1 MQKKILKSALAL
13 SLAFCVFFSVLPIVS
28 ANTSE
33 NTQTTVTD
41 ITDKAELYY
50 STVLKQYSQNGYKDY
65 KGERITFDTAS
76 VFSSEETFETSYKVD
91 AQDVNG
97 IVWDKQQEKITFN
110 ITVQQEGLYNI
121 GIFYRTL
128 EGSGAA
134 IQRKLLVNGKTPFEE
149 AENIEILRFFK
160 DTNSPLKDDNGDE
173 VKPFSEEFFKDTETY
188 ITDRN
193 GKYNTPL
200 KFFLNEGQNEIT
212 FEYIREPILIYS
224 IFLDAP
230 KTTPTYAEVMSSY
243 DGDKKAQNGKTL
255 EFEAEDFD
263 RIVEK
268 NSSVVGVES
277 SGDPS
282 ASPVS
287 LYNIKMNYL
296 GGAGYSK
303 GNQSVTWKFT
313 VKKTGF
319 YKLGLRISQWY
330 NDGLPVFRQL
340 LIDDEIPFAEMECYR
355 FDFNDKWYSH
365 TIADDNGEAYLFW
378 LDEGE
383 HTITLTAKIGE
394 YGVIEESLYSATK
407 SLSALIRKVK
417 MITGEDP
424 DNNYDYE
431 IDKNI
436 PGIKNELAEIRDVL
450 LNCEK
455 TVLKLAAKN
464 SSISNS
470 FASIAEQLDQ
480 MVEDTDRIPKRLT
493 DLETALG
500 NLGDWINSIK
510 SVPLGIDKFW
520 IASPDEEIKNYN
532 AKWWQ
537 NIYHAIV
544 KLIVSFT
551 KDYQSVSTAASDIK
565 ADVTLNVWVGK
576 GTEWCQLI
584 KQLSDA
590 TFTPESKINIKINT
604 LPSTQLTT
612 AGVNSLIL
620 SVAAGTAPDV
630 VLGSSSGLAVEYAV
644 RNAVIDLSSMEGFE
658 ETKAGIYSEA
668 FKPLEYNGKTYALPE
683 TVSFRSIYYR
693 TDVFEELGIT
703 PPDTWDDFYNTTLPV
718 LYQSGLKCYIP
729 MIYDAFLFQNGGA
742 YYSDD
747 GHFSALDTQEAFTAF
762 KQTCEL
768 YTNYSIPVT
777 ANYFTQFRTGEM
789 PMIIGTSADY
799 LSFTSASPEIAGNW
813 DIAPIPATVTE
824 DGLNRS
830 SSGLPVDC
838 SMIMEQSQYKDEAW
852 EFLKWWM
859 SDETQIR
866 FANGIESQLGI
877 TARYFSANKKAFA
890 ALPFSKEESAV
901 INTFFENN
909 VESKIVLGGYY
920 TSRHIQNAW
929 IRCVESGMDLRSSLE
944 EAVEDINIELKRKQ
958 QEYDLYVDSKGK

>member
-1 MQKKILKSALAL
+1 MQKKFLKSMLAIM
-13 SLAFCVFFSVLPIVS
+13 LAFCVIFSVLPIIS
-28 ANTSE
+28 ADTDE
-33 NTQTTVTD
+33 TAPTITD
-41 ITDKAELYY
+41 ITDREENYY
-50 STVLKQYSQNGYKDY
+50 SSVLKQYKQNGFEDY
-65 KGERITFDTAS
+65 KGERINFEAVS
-76 VFSSEETFETSYKVD
+76 VFDATENFATSYKVD
-91 AQDVNG
+91 EKEISAV
-97 IVWDKQQEKITFN
+97 VWDKQQETLTFKIT
-110 ITVQQEGLYNI
+110 VEKEGLYNI
-121 GIFYRTL
+121 GIAYRTL
-128 EGSGAA
+128 QGSGAA
-134 IQRKLLVNGKTPFEE
+134 IGRKILVNGKVPFEE
-149 AENIEILRFFK
+149 AKNVEFLRYWK
-160 DTNSPLKDDNGDE
+160 DTNAPLKDDNGDE
-173 VKPFSEEFFKDTETY
+173 VKPFSEEFFKDAESY

-193 GKYNTPL
+193 GKYTSPL
-200 KFFLNEGQNEIT
+200 KFYLNEGENQIT

-224 IFLDAP
+224 LFLDAP
-230 KTTPTYAEVMSSY
+230 KSLPSYSEVMDTY
-243 DGDKKAQNGKTL
+243 TKAQKNTKGKTL
-255 EFEAEDFD
+255 EFEAEDFE
-263 RIVEK
+263 RVVEK

-287 LYNIKMNYL
+287 LYNTKMNYL
-296 GGAGYSK
+296 GGAGFAK

-313 VKKTGF
+313 AKKSGF

-330 NDGLPVFRQL
+330 NDGLPVFRQIM
-340 LIDDEIPFAEMECYR
+340 IDGEIPFAEMECYR
-355 FDFNDKWYSH
+355 FEYSDKWYSH
-365 TIADDNGEAYLFW
+365 TVANNDGEPYLFW
-378 LDEGE
+378 FDKGE

-394 YGVIEESLYSATK
+394 YGVIEESLYGATR
-407 SLSALIRKVK
+407 SLSTLIRKVK

-436 PGIKNELAEIRDVL
+436 PGIEKELADIRDVV
-450 LNCEK
+450 LNCEE
-455 TVLKLAAKN
+455 TIRRLAGKK
-464 SSISNS
+464 SSMSNS
-470 FASIAEQLDQ
+470 FASIAKQLDQ

-500 NLGDWINSIK
+500 NLGDWINNIK

-520 IASPDEEIKNYN
+520 IASPDEEIENYN

-537 NIYHAIV
+537 NVYFAIV
-544 KLIVSFT
+544 KLVVSFT

-565 ADVTLNVWVGK
+565 ADVTLDVWVGK

-644 RNAVIDLSSMEGFE
+644 RNAVIDLSAMKGFDE
-658 ETKAGIYSEA
+658 VKSGIYPEA

-683 TVSFRSIYYR
+683 TITFRSIYYR
-693 TDVFEELGIT
+693 TDVFEELGLT

-742 YYSDD
+742 YYSED
-747 GHFSALDTQEAFTAF
+747 GHFSALDSQQAFTAF

-768 YTNYSIPVT
+768 YTNYSIPVSS
-777 ANYFTQFRTGEM
+777 NYFTRFRTGEM
-789 PMIIGTSADY
+789 PMVIGTSADY

-813 DIAPIPATVTE
+813 AIAPIPATVTK
-824 DGLNRS
+824 DGLDRS

-838 SMIMEQSQYKDEAW
+838 SMIMEQSKHKKEAW

-877 TARYFSANKKAFA
+877 TARYFSANKKAFE

-901 INTFFENN
+901 INTFLENN
-909 VESKIVLGGYY
+909 VESKVVLGGYY

-958 QEYDLYVDSKGK
+958 QEYDLYIDSKSK

>member
-1 MQKKILKSALAL
+1 MHKKILKSMLAL
-13 SLAFCVFFSVLPIVS
+13 CLAFCVIFSVLPM
-28 ANTSE
+28 ALAETDE
-33 NTQTTVTD
+33 NAQTVTD
-41 ITDKAELYY
+41 FTKQQETYY
-50 STVLKQYSQNGYKDY
+50 SAVLKQYSQNGYKDY
-65 KGERITFDTAS
+65 SGDRISFDAVS
-76 VFSSEETFETSYKVD
+76 IFNSAENFATSYKVD
-91 AQDVNG
+91 SKDVNG
-97 IVWDKQQEKITFN
+97 IVWDKQQEKLSFN
-110 ITVQQEGLYNI
+110 INVEQEGLYNI
-121 GIFYRTL
+121 GITYRAL
-128 EGSGAA
+128 SGSGAA
-134 IQRKLLVNGKTPFEE
+134 IQRKVLINGKTPFEE
-149 AENIEILRFFK
+149 VKNIEILRFFK
-160 DTNSPLKDDNGDE
+160 DTNAPLKDDNGDE
-173 VKPFSEEFFKDTETY
+173 VKPFSEEFFKDAESY

-193 GKYNTPL
+193 GKYTAPL
-200 KFFLNEGQNEIT
+200 KFYLNKGTNEIT

-230 KTTPTYAEVMSSY
+230 KAIPSYSEVMSTYSKSEKNTK
-243 DGDKKAQNGKTL
+243 GTTI
-255 EFEAEDFD
+255 EFEAEDFKKV
-263 RIVEK
+263 VEK
-268 NSSVVGVES
+268 TSSVVGVES

-287 LYNIKMNYL
+287 LYNTKMNYL
-296 GGAGYSK
+296 GGAGFAK

-313 VKKTGF
+313 AKKSGF

-330 NDGLPVFRQL
+330 NDGLPVFRQI
-340 LIDDEIPFAEMECYR
+340 LIDDQIPFAEMECYR
-355 FDFNDKWYSH
+355 FEFNDKWYSH
-365 TIADDNGEAYLFW
+365 TVSNDEGEPYLFW
-378 LDEGE
+378 LDKGE
-383 HTITLTAKIGE
+383 HTITFTAKIGE
-394 YGVIEESLYSATK
+394 YGRIEESLYGATR
-407 SLSALIRKVK
+407 SLSSLIRKVK

-436 PGIKNELAEIRDVL
+436 PGIENELAEIRDVVL
-450 LNCEK
+450 ECEK
-455 TVLKLAAKN
+455 TIRQLAGKK
-464 SSISNS
+464 SSMSNS

-500 NLGDWINSIK
+500 NLGDWINNIK

-520 IASPDEEIKNYN
+520 IASPDKEIESYD

-537 NIYHAIV
+537 NIYFAIV

-565 ADVTLNVWVGK
+565 ADVTLDVWVGK

-604 LPSTQLTT
+604 LPATQLTT
-612 AGVNSLIL
+612 GGVNSLIL

-644 RNAVIDLSSMEGFE
+644 RNAIIDLSTMEGFDKLKE
-658 ETKAGIYSEA
+658 GIFPEA

-683 TVSFRSIYYR
+683 TISFRSIYYR
-693 TDVFEELGIT
+693 TDVFNELGLT

-718 LYQSGLKCYIP
+718 LYQSGLKCFIP

-742 YYSDD
+742 YYSED
-747 GHFSALDTQEAFTAF
+747 GHFSALDTQEAFSAF

-768 YTNYSIPVT
+768 YTNYSIPVSS
-777 ANYFTQFRTGEM
+777 NYFTRFRTGEM

-838 SMIMEQSQYKDEAW
+838 SMIMEQSEHKKEAW

-877 TARYFSANKKAFA
+877 TARYFSANKKAFE

-901 INTFFENN
+901 INTFLENN

-958 QEYDLYVDSKGK
+958 QEYDLYIDSKSK